1 MFNVLFGRHS
11 VPEFVLVSVF
21 IALNDNDIFPAYAFG
36 TFTVRD
42 MFRKLFLRYAL
53 VEFRQLL
60 TKRGVTVAEGILQRF
75 QCLYQVMRCGIEYH
89 GTLFP

>member
-11 VPEFVLVSVF
+11 VPEFVLIAVF

-60 TKRGVTVAEGILQRF
+60 TKDGVTVAEGVFSVFIRS
-75 QCLYQVMRCGIEYH
+75 CGAE
-89 GTLFP
+89 